1 MLVCDPLNMTT
12 QVGALSSE
20 LHMKDVLNMILG
32 THSIETGGE
41 RVHADTG
48 GFYFA
53 PTIISGVAENDPL
66 FKEEVFGPILT
77 VTAFDDEAD
86 ATRLANNTELGL
98 AAGIWTGNLSRAHR
112 MAAAVRPG
120 VVFPV
125 TKFFDLGVE
134 GPQSM

>member
-1 MLVCDPLNMTT
+1 
-12 QVGALSSE
+12 
-20 LHMKDVLNMILG
+20 MILG